1 MKDFRRKSTILKICQ
16 NRLVRGAA
24 LNSVRRT
31 GAQLPQ
37 KVRERRVTANL
48 RVTGEGERK
57 GEAGRQ
63 GGREGSEGGS
73 KRGAYEREV
82 CDSIKAGGVTAG

>member
-1 MKDFRRKSTILKICQ
+1 MEALLLTL
-16 NRLVRGAA
+16 RGA
-24 LNSVRRT
+24 SERDCHK
-31 GAQLPQ
+31 

-57 GEAGRQ
+57 GEAGREE
-63 GGREGSEGGS
+63 GRGVREGGS

-82 CDSIKAGGVTAG
+82 CDSIKAGGVTSG